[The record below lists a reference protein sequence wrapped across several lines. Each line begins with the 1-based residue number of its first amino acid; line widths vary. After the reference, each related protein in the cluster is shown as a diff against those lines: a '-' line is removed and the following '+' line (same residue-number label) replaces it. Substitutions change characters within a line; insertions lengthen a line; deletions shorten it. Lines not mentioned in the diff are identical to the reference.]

1 MTRTFIKY
9 REPSLVVLELTSHLR
24 RVITLVGEVFSQGT
38 TAGILIACPD
48 SELELIAHRAITL
61 DRDMGEKV
69 LSHDLRVIGPAD
81 PQSSSP
87 RCCISLGLISAY
99 PSSED
104 VILLA
109 AEYEDLVGLSR
120 Q

>member
-61 DRDMGEKV
+61 DRNMGEQV
-69 LSHDLRVIGPAD
+69 LSHDLRVVGPMET
-81 PQSSSP
+81 SSP
-87 RCCISLGLISAY
+87 RACVALGLISGY
-99 PSSED
+99 PGQEE
-104 VILLA
+104 VTLLA
-109 AEYEDLVGLSR
+109 AKYEDLVAPSR